1 MRIGLIAA
9 AAVGALALTACTPA
23 DDDSPAIA
31 ASGAATDTAAD
42 SAPTAPAAD
51 AAPAAEPGGPETV
64 EGLSP
69 PAQTPPTLPPDSV
82 TTSPATSPPPR

>member
-1 MRIGLIAA
+1 MRTGLIA

-42 SAPTAPAAD
+42 SAPTGPAAD
-51 AAPAAEPGGPETV
+51 AAPAAERAAPEATDSLSAPG
-64 EGLSP
+64 
-69 PAQTPPTLPPDSV
+69 QTPPTLPSDTA